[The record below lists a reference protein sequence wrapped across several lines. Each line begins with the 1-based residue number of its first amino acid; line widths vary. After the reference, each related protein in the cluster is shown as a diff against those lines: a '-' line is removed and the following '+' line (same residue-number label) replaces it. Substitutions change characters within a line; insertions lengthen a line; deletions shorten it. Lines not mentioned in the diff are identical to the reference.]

1 MWCVTRSELVKKEWK
16 NVSRGQKRAFCSFFY
31 WELSASFLVF
41 PETNVVLFT
50 NYQRYLNGQSMR
62 QNFFQCEMPEP
73 LLQRSL
79 LKKWGETRD
88 VVVKPLPVCF
98 ATEQSKVKASLFVI
112 KNVQDRYEICQNVPW
127 AWFHEWFLNPALY
140 SLSFTLYFVLLIL

>member
-1 MWCVTRSELVKKEWK
+1 MSQEVKKGPFAALIIESSLQVFF
-16 NVSRGQKRAFCSFFY
+16 NVFQ
-31 WELSASFLVF
+31 
-41 PETNVVLFT
+41 ETNVVLFT

-88 VVVKPLPVCF
+88 VVVKPLPACF
-98 ATEQSKVKASLFVI
+98 ATEQSKVKVS
-112 KNVQDRYEICQNVPW
+112 IC
-127 AWFHEWFLNPALY
+127 
-140 SLSFTLYFVLLIL
+140 

>member
-1 MWCVTRSELVKKEWK
+1 MSHNSQEHNRFLAACSVSRGASLSKKKWK
-16 NVSRGQKRAFCSFFY
+16 NFSRGQKRAFCSFFY
-31 WELSASFLVF
+31 WELSSSFLVF

-73 LLQRSL
+73 LLQISL

-88 VVVKPLPVCF
+88 VVVKPLPACF
-98 ATEQSKVKASLFVI
+98 ATEQSKVKVS
-112 KNVQDRYEICQNVPW
+112 
-127 AWFHEWFLNPALY
+127 
-140 SLSFTLYFVLLIL
+140 LLIRMFRTVTKFARVFHVFMNGP

>member
-1 MWCVTRSELVKKEWK
+1 MCHEERACQKKNEKISQEVKKEPFA
-16 NVSRGQKRAFCSFFY
+16 AFFIESSLQAFF
-31 WELSASFLVF
+31 SVF
-41 PETNVVLFT
+41 PETNVVLFI
-50 NYQRYLNGQSMR
+50 NYQRYLNEQSMR

-112 KNVQDRYEICQNVPW
+112 KNVQ
-127 AWFHEWFLNPALY
+127 
-140 SLSFTLYFVLLIL
+140 

>member
-1 MWCVTRSELVKKEWK
+1 MSQEVKKGPFAALIIESSLQ
-16 NVSRGQKRAFCSFFY
+16 VFFN
-31 WELSASFLVF
+31 VF

-50 NYQRYLNGQSMR
+50 NYQRQLNGQSMR
-62 QNFFQCEMPEP
+62 QNFFRVRFSGP

-88 VVVKPLPVCF
+88 VVVKPLPACF
-98 ATEQSKVKASLFVI
+98 TTEQSTVKVSLFI
-112 KNVQDRYEICQNVPW
+112 NQNVQECYGIFQKVPW
-127 AWFHEWFLNPALY
+127 AWFREWSLNSALY

>member
-1 MWCVTRSELVKKEWK
+1 MCHEERACQKKNEKISQEVKKEPFA
-16 NVSRGQKRAFCSFFY
+16 AFFIESSLQAF
-31 WELSASFLVF
+31 LSVF

-73 LLQRSL
+73 LLQISL

-88 VVVKPLPVCF
+88 VVVKPLPACF
-98 ATEQSKVKASLFVI
+98 ATEQSKVKVS
-112 KNVQDRYEICQNVPW
+112 
-127 AWFHEWFLNPALY
+127 
-140 SLSFTLYFVLLIL
+140 LLIRMFRTVTKFARMFHVFMNGP

>member
-1 MWCVTRSELVKKEWK
+1 MVCHEERACQKKNEKISQEVKKEPFA
-16 NVSRGQKRAFCSFFY
+16 AFFIESCLQAFF
-31 WELSASFLVF
+31 SVF
-41 PETNVVLFT
+41 PETNVVLFI
-50 NYQRYLNGQSMR
+50 NYQRYLNEQSMR

-98 ATEQSKVKASLFVI
+98 ATEQSTVKASLFVI
-112 KNVQDRYEICQNVPW
+112 KNV
-127 AWFHEWFLNPALY
+127 
-140 SLSFTLYFVLLIL
+140 

>member
-1 MWCVTRSELVKKEWK
+1 MSHNSQEHNRFLAACGVSRGASLSKKNEKMSQEVKKEPFAAFFIEG
-16 NVSRGQKRAFCSFFY
+16 SLQAFQYFQKPSWFY
-31 WELSASFLVF
+31 LL
-41 PETNVVLFT
+41 TIKDILM
-50 NYQRYLNGQSMR
+50 GKSMR

-112 KNVQDRYEICQNVPW
+112 KNVQDRYEICQNVP
-127 AWFHEWFLNPALY
+127 
-140 SLSFTLYFVLLIL
+140 

>member
-1 MWCVTRSELVKKEWK
+1 
-16 NVSRGQKRAFCSFFY
+16 
-31 WELSASFLVF
+31 
-41 PETNVVLFT
+41 
-50 NYQRYLNGQSMR
+50 MR

-79 LKKWGETRD
+79 LKKWGETQD

-98 ATEQSKVKASLFVI
+98 TTEQSTVKASLFVI
-112 KNVQDRYEICQNVPW
+112 KNVQECYGIYQNVPW
-127 AWFHEWFLNPALY
+127 AWFYQWSLNPALY